1 MPVHKIPAPSLH
13 EDLLQLEREG
23 ESVTTITPVADGSF
37 FVVTTRFH
45 GNNIETRLARD
56 THQARIGIETRDP
69 LLSAFIADGI
79 VQVAE

>member
-23 ESVTTITPVADGSF
+23 ESVTTITPIHDGEF

-45 GNNIETRLARD
+45 GNNIELRGL
-56 THQARIGIETRDP
+56 THQARVGVDP
-69 LLSAFIADGI
+69 LLRAFIEDDI
-79 VQVAE
+79 VRGDA